1 MAIQHDRGAR
11 AERQTAKALG
21 GKRSGNV
28 GRAVADVVGDG
39 FVAEVKEREQLPKW
53 QREALE
59 QAERAAAMF
68 THPMRALVVLH
79 ENGRPYAEDWVLM
92 RRGDYEV
99 WHGSLRDYRGS
110 GDGA

>member
-21 GKRSGNV
+21 GRRTGNL
-28 GRAVADVVGDG
+28 GKAAADVVGDG
-39 FVAEVKEREQLPKW
+39 WVVEVKVRKKLPLW
-53 QREALE
+53 QKHALE
-59 QAERAAAMF
+59 QAERAAAAF
-68 THPMRALVVLH
+68 TSPMRALVVLH
-79 ENGRPYAEDWVLM
+79 EEGGRYVDDWVLM
-92 RRGDYEV
+92 RRGEYEV